1 MSHWHNIDNNNN
13 LSDVG
18 VRNATSQTR
27 CGFCGNQISHGYI
40 KRDQTNDQKTPN
52 KNNKPQTNTSTAP
65 TPNFMCKKRVSPR
78 LCRVATRTTWT
89 LTVAGLLNGLTT
101 GFPQGGIT
109 LIAVLID
116 AHVGLWGNGI
126 PVYPN
131 LHPISGGTLFYP
143 VPHDTK

>member
-1 MSHWHNIDNNNN
+1 MIEELLQVRCFNQLIGSRLSLTSNPLMHYQSLVRTIENPHPMSHWHNIDNNNN

-101 GFPQGGIT
+101 GFPRGG
-109 LIAVLID
+109 
-116 AHVGLWGNGI
+116 
-126 PVYPN
+126 
-131 LHPISGGTLFYP
+131 
-143 VPHDTK
+143 